1 MLARIVRP
9 IVRSALLAFTAAVVA
24 DSAAADPEQGLPLIR
39 TLSPAM
45 FDTPATP
52 VGSQIFALLRAPDG
66 SLLAANNEGLL
77 RLDGS
82 GWRTWDPLRGA
93 ILGMDDRA
101 DGRVFVGGVDDLG
114 YFDRFGENFVS
125 LRDWSKRL
133 GKPFGEFWVVL
144 AGEHATHFV
153 DRERAYRWD
162 GKRMQLVYEAHG
174 ETRQGALLAG
184 EAVVLDPAAGLIR
197 LESSPAR
204 AIAGS
209 EVLTAAHDCALGET
223 GTQVVTVC
231 DDDALRIWNLAG
243 LARTIRLQ
251 DGLQRQL
258 AVARPSALATTANGG
273 YAIATRQGGVFLLD
287 AQGELQGRIG
297 QGTGLDN
304 VRIFSLL
311 AAGADGLWLGRD
323 HGLAMIEWPGQVSRY
338 DIDLGLP
345 RIPLGVGRVGGKLFV
360 ATSAGVYRL
369 DPGPDGFVHAQPQ
382 AMIGDV
388 LFDVIESP
396 DALLIPARE
405 GLYAFEA
412 SGEAKRIDPRLSY
425 VALYM
430 DGLPPHL
437 IVGGD
442 DGAWVL
448 EKGSGGWH
456 AVGDVPGVHSEI
468 RRIVPD
474 GPTSVWLSSRAS
486 RLLFHMT
493 WTDRGEGAAW
503 NSAGVHVDDETHAPG
518 LPTGPITPVTL
529 QDGLAFASAEGLYRY
544 DAPRRRFVPDRVL
557 NGLLPIENGVVRQAL
572 PLDMQRVIV
581 AQHDR
586 YRVLRH
592 SVFGWVEET
601 TSLARIPRGA
611 VPRSLYR
618 DADGALWITTSDA
631 VYRHLPESQSALPSL
646 PAPRVALDRGHGD
659 EPLNAANGSPMRLG
673 VAPMRLSFRFSSA
686 IHVGADRV
694 SYRTRLVP
702 LESGWSEWSTRSVL
716 ELSYVP
722 GGDFALEVQARDL
735 FDRTSRITRVN
746 LHLDRPWY
754 QRWWAWMLY
763 VAASL
768 MVIAFVVRRRD
779 RRLRSRAR
787 ELEALVR
794 ERTQELEKA
803 SVTDQLTGLHNRH
816 YFEIAT
822 RQLLDHEERIL
833 VALIDLD
840 HFKKVND
847 TRGHDVGDMVL
858 TDVSRRLLA
867 VAPGD
872 AVLFRWGGE
881 EFLLLAPLGGED
893 RPEAIIVEILHRVGD
908 VPVELGAAAATP
920 TMAGAGSTGALSS
933 TLAMTCSIGWEI
945 AAVAES
951 PAIREALRRADLHLY
966 DAKHS
971 GRDRAHGPDGVVGTR
986 PAR

>member
-1 MLARIVRP
+1 MAIIAGLAV
-9 IVRSALLAFTAAVVA
+9 SATAAT
-24 DSAAADPEQGLPLIR
+24 DPEQGLPLIR

-52 VGSQIFALLRAPDG
+52 VGSQMFALLRAPDG

-114 YFDRFGENFVS
+114 YFDRFGEHFVS

-133 GKPFGEFWVVL
+133 NKPFGEFWVVL
-144 AGEHATHFV
+144 AGDRVTHFV

-162 GKRMQLVYEAHG
+162 GKRMQLVYEARG
-174 ETRQGALLAG
+174 ETRQGAMLAG

-209 EVLTAAHDCALGET
+209 DVLVAAHDCALGRT
-223 GTQVVTVC
+223 GAQIATVC
-231 DDDALRIWNLAG
+231 DDGVLRNWNAAG
-243 LARTIRLQ
+243 PVRAIRLQ
-251 DGLQRQL
+251 DGLQKQL
-258 AVARPSALATTANGG
+258 AVARPSALAATANGG

-311 AAGADGLWLGRD
+311 AAGVDGLWLGRD
-323 HGLAMIEWPGQVSRY
+323 HGLAIIEWPGQVSRY
-338 DIDLGLP
+338 DIDLDLP

-369 DPGPDGFVHAQPQ
+369 DPGPDGFVRAQPQ
-382 AMIGDV
+382 AMIGNV
-388 LFDVIESP
+388 LFDVIETP

-405 GLYAFEA
+405 GLYALEA

-430 DGLPPHL
+430 NGSPPHL

-448 EKGSGGWH
+448 EKGSGGWR

-468 RRIVPD
+468 RHIVPD

-493 WTDRGEGAAW
+493 WADRGEGAAW
-503 NSAGVHVDDETHAPG
+503 NPADVRVEDETHAPG
-518 LPTGPITPVTL
+518 LPAGPITPVTL
-529 QDGLAFASAEGLYRY
+529 QDGLAFASPEGLFRY
-544 DAPRRRFVPDRVL
+544 DAARRRFLPDSVL

-572 PLDMQRVIV
+572 PLDMQRVII

-601 TSLARIPRGA
+601 TPLARIPRGA
-611 VPRSLYR
+611 VPRALYR

-631 VYRHLPESQSALPSL
+631 VYRHLSESQDALPSL
-646 PAPRVALDRGHGD
+646 PAPRVVLDRGNGD
-659 EPLNAANGSPMRLG
+659 EPLNAANAERVRLG
-673 VAPMRLSFRFSSA
+673 VAPMRLTFRFSSA
-686 IHVGADRV
+686 IHVGAERV

-702 LESGWSEWSTRSVL
+702 LESAWSAWSTRSVL

-754 QRWWAWMLY
+754 LRWWAWLLY
-763 VAASL
+763 VVATLA
-768 MVIAFVVRRRD
+768 MIAFVVRRRD

-822 RQLLDHEERIL
+822 QDLLAREERIL

-847 TRGHDVGDMVL
+847 TRGHDIGDVVL
-858 TDVSRRLLA
+858 MDVAKRLLA

-881 EFLLLAPLGGED
+881 EFMLLAPLGEGD
-893 RPEAIIVEILHRVGD
+893 DPDATVVGVLHRIGD
-908 VPVELGAAAATP
+908 VPIELGAAATTP
-920 TMAGAGSTGALSS
+920 TIAGAGPTSAPSP

-945 AAVAES
+945 AAVAEG

-971 GRDRAHGPDGVVGTR
+971 GRDRAHGPDGAVGTR
-986 PAR
+986 DRH